1 MEILKRLF
9 GGGGSSSASGSSRS
23 GDAAGVYFYV
33 KPMGCDEIVR
43 VRIDRNNDLSL
54 ADDNKSY
61 VVHKLVRG
69 TKCFQSVEVD
79 LYFDSN
85 RKLVNSELQHGAM
98 ATEDDYQAWVNGQAA
113 PSSE

>member
-9 GGGGSSSASGSSRS
+9 GGGGGSGGSGGSRS
-23 GDAAGVYFYV
+23 GDANGVYFYV
-33 KPMGCDEIVR
+33 RPTNCDEVVR

-85 RKLVNSELQHGAM
+85 RRLVNSELQHGAM
-98 ATEDDYQAWVNGQAA
+98 VTEDDYQTWVDQQAGA
-113 PSSE
+113 SVG